1 MTKRKGAFVWW
12 NRPELRISLADPV
25 IGLGRIKPTE
35 NTNAFINV
43 IFVTGFH
50 TEIGSRG
57 DKYLQTK
64 AGKS

>member
-12 NRPELRISLADPV
+12 NRPELWISLSDPV
-25 IGLGRIKPTE
+25 IGTSKIKPTE
-35 NTNAFINV
+35 NKITFINV

-57 DKYLQTK
+57 DMCLQTK